1 MTFNNITG
9 FKLKQNLTTGGEV
22 SDEHCWIKIRKNKN
36 ELAKVE
42 LTTFVMYIRNNG
54 NGITVPLSDDTHN
67 YVMTT
72 DKTING
78 NPINGSI
85 YGFPLF
91 DIKSDNWNLINTHLS
106 DMSTLLYR
114 GKYD

>member
-42 LTTFVMYIRNNG
+42 LT
-54 NGITVPLSDDTHN
+54 
-67 YVMTT
+67 
-72 DKTING
+72 
-78 NPINGSI
+78 
-85 YGFPLF
+85 
-91 DIKSDNWNLINTHLS
+91 
-106 DMSTLLYR
+106 
-114 GKYD
+114 